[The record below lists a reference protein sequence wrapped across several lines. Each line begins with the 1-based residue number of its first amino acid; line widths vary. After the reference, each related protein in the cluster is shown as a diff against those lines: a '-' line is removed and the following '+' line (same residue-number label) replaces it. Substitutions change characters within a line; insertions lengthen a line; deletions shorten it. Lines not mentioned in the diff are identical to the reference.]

1 MKLGLLF
8 LASIAQSK
16 LSLTSH
22 EANTRISMM
31 EKSPLFDDW
40 RRELTEIYD
49 PNPLRVSFF
58 GLLHQIFGPEGAGF
72 AYQDIARRE
81 QLPMTPINTYEDNIN
96 WLHELLLDENRI
108 QMIQKIEQLP
118 MTPIHTYEENINW

>member
-1 MKLGLLF
+1 MLRLLCLGPVVQAGLH
-8 LASIAQSK
+8 
-16 LSLTSH
+16 SH
-22 EANTRISMM
+22 EASVRISMM